1 MRFSDT
7 ADNHMMLLKTLPFSK
22 PKLYNKV
29 SGKWS
34 QDFAGCVWGTVG
46 FFKRGFY
53 TIFEKIND
61 CDLEKLYIK
70 ETAFTRFKEEV
81 YCGIELHE

>member
-46 FFKRGFY
+46 FFERGFY
-53 TIFEKIND
+53 TISRRTYRLSEGVLSWIYKREHLRLPDI
-61 CDLEKLYIK
+61 CAMKTL
-70 ETAFTRFKEEV
+70 
-81 YCGIELHE
+81 